1 MTLGQLLENVTIY
14 HTVAVFRN
22 DAIEGAEEFSCFG
35 HALKDEAMGD
45 GADENLLECEVL
57 SMFAQ
62 TLEDGQVALC
72 IGLDWEGDE

>member
-1 MTLGQLLENVTIY
+1 MTLGQLLESVTIY
-14 HTVAVFRN
+14 HKVAVFRDN
-22 DAIEGAEEFSCFG
+22 AIEGAEEFSCFG
-35 HALKDEAMGD
+35 HALKDVAMGD
-45 GADENLLECEVL
+45 GADENLLECDVL

>member
-1 MTLGQLLENVTIY
+1 MTLGDLLKDVTIY
-14 HTVAVFRN
+14 HTVAVFRD

-35 HALKDEAMGD
+35 HDLKDEAMGD
-45 GADENLLECEVL
+45 CSTENLLECDVL